1 MPAKIHSAAI
11 FGLDAL
17 PVEVEVDLQGGLH
30 SFNIVG
36 LADTAVQESKQRVSA
51 AIKNSGAEPPN
62 RHNKKVT
69 VNLAPADF
77 KKEGSLYDLPIAI
90 GYLLASGQILPFEP
104 EGKLFIGELSLDGRL
119 RPVSGVLTVALSAKK
134 LGIKT
139 LYLPKEN
146 AKEAA
151 LVKDLRVVGAENLSE
166 LILHLE
172 NKAVLEPEK
181 PKDIMELVTA
191 SQTDSETWF
200 NIKGQEHAKRA
211 LEIAAAGGHNILMI
225 GPPGSGKT
233 LLARAVPLI
242 MPKMDLDEALEV
254 TKIYSVAGQLPAG
267 EPLISRRPFR
277 SPHHTASGVALVGG
291 GAWPRPG
298 EISLAH
304 RGVLFMDEFP
314 EFQRQVLEN
323 LRQPLE
329 DGFITVSRAQG
340 AVSFPAKFILIA
352 AMNPCPCGYLGDPEK
367 ECKCAPSHIIKYRRK
382 ISGPL
387 LDRIDL
393 HIEVP
398 RQNFEKLISEN
409 EPAENLTSVQARIE
423 SARQIQRQ
431 RFSGEKHRIFTNAEM
446 NAAQIK
452 KYCQIDPQGL
462 NLLRTAVNQ
471 FQLSARSYH
480 RLLKLARTIADLDQS
495 PEIKTSHIGEAVQYR
510 PKVDD

>member
-119 RPVSGVLTVALSAKK
+119 RPVSGVLTVALSAQK

-146 AKEAA
+146 AAEAA
-151 LVKDLRVVGAENLSE
+151 LVKDLEVIGAENLSE

-181 PKDIMELVTA
+181 PKEIKELIN
-191 SQTDSETWF
+191 SQIDGDNWLQ
-200 NIKGQEHAKRA
+200 IKGQEHAKRA
-211 LEIAAAGGHNILMI
+211 LEIAAAGGHNVLMI

-233 LLARAVPLI
+233 LLARSVPLI
-242 MPKMDLDEALEV
+242 LPKMELDEALEV
-254 TKIYSVAGQLPAG
+254 TKIYSVAGQLPTDQ
-267 EPLISRRPFR
+267 PLITQRPFR

-367 ECKCAPSHIIKYRRK
+367 ECKCAPGQIIKYQRR

-398 RQNFEKLISEN
+398 RQSFDKLTSEN
-409 EPAENLTSVQARIE
+409 ESGEDLTLVRARIE
-423 SARQIQRQ
+423 TARQIQRQ
-431 RFSGEKHRIFTNAEM
+431 RFAAEKQKIFNNAEM
-446 NAAQIK
+446 NASQIK
-452 KYCQIDPQGL
+452 KYCQIDPAGL

-480 RLLKLARTIADLDQS
+480 RLLKVSRTIADLEQS
-495 PEIKTSHIGEAVQYR
+495 SKIEARHIGEAIQYR
-510 PKVDD
+510 PKVDE

>member
-11 FGLDAL
+11 LGLDAL

-90 GYLLASGQILPFEP
+90 GYLLASGQIISFEP
-104 EGKLFIGELSLDGRL
+104 KGKLFIGELSLDGRL
-119 RPVSGVLTVALSAKK
+119 RPVSGVLTVALSAQK
-134 LGIKT
+134 LGVKT
-139 LYLPKEN
+139 LFLPKEN
-146 AKEAA
+146 AGEAA
-151 LVKDLRVVGAENLSE
+151 LVKDLQVIGAENLGE

-181 PKDIMELVTA
+181 AKNIDELA
-191 SQTDSETWF
+191 DSQNNSENWLH
-200 NIKGQEHAKRA
+200 IKGQEHAKRA
-211 LEIAAAGGHNILMI
+211 LEIAAAGGHNVLMI

-233 LLARAVPLI
+233 LLARSVPLI
-242 MPKMDLDEALEV
+242 LPKMELDEALEV

-267 EPLISRRPFR
+267 RPLVGQRPFR

-314 EFQRQVLEN
+314 EFQRSVLEN

-367 ECKCAPSHIIKYRRK
+367 ECKCAPGHIIKYQKRV
-382 ISGPL
+382 SGPL

-398 RQNFEKLISEN
+398 RQSFDKLASES
-409 EPAENLTSVQARIE
+409 EAGEDLASVRTRIE
-423 SARQIQRQ
+423 TSRRIQCR
-431 RFSGEKHRIFTNAEM
+431 RLATEKEKIFNNAEM

-452 KYCQIDPQGL
+452 KYCQIDPSGM

-480 RLLKLARTIADLDQS
+480 RLLKVSRTIADLEQS
-495 PEIKTSHIGEAVQYR
+495 PKIEARHIGEAIQYR
-510 PKVDD
+510 PKVDE